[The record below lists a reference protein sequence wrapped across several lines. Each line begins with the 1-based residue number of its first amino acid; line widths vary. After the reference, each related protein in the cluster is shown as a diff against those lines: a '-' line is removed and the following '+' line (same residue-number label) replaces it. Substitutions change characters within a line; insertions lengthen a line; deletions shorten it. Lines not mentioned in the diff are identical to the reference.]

1 MQRYSAAVLA
11 AALLAASLASA
22 AERDFVRL
30 DGVEFRGQ
38 TVIPDAELAALAQPL
53 VGRDVSVAEIED
65 LRQRVTRLYVDRG
78 YVNSGARVE
87 SGQAPGVLVLRIVE
101 GRLEAIRTHGLERL
115 QESYVVSR
123 LGYDPDAPFNMN
135 ALQERF
141 QLLLGDPLFE
151 SMHASVVPGPR
162 EGSAFLDLEVVRA
175 RPYEAATFVN
185 NYRPPSIGEFAAGA
199 SGRLRNLTTL
209 GDALDLSLQV
219 PLQGS
224 DQRPKGE
231 ASWRIPLGPWGT
243 ELTALWSRGRSAV
256 IEEPSR
262 ALDIRSYVTTL
273 EGGIAQVLFENLR
286 HRVAA
291 GLTAADRESVTTL
304 GGDPFS
310 FVLGEPEG
318 VTRVK
323 SLRFWQEYAHRRD
336 GGTLVLRST
345 FARNRNNLEEV
356 TGLPYPVDV
365 PASSNRTWIGQ
376 VYGNAQLGDSG
387 AQASLRA
394 TMQRT
399 HERLAPLDSFA
410 VGGVNSVRGFRENQL
425 LRDAGEYLGA
435 DIDMPVHADAA
446 RNVSARAGA
455 FADYGTAWNQA
466 SPHATLASVGLSL
479 KARWDRLRADLFVAV
494 LRHRSADVPKTSGAL
509 QDRGIHLQFAYA
521 IF

>member
-1 MQRYSAAVLA
+1 MRRCSAAAFA
-11 AALLAASLASA
+11 AALLATCLASG

-30 DGVEFRGQ
+30 ERVEFRGQ
-38 TVIPDAELAALAQPL
+38 TVVPDAELAALAQPM

-78 YVNSGARVE
+78 YVNSGAIVE
-87 SGQAPGVLVLRIVE
+87 PAGIPGVVVLRIVE
-101 GRLEAIRTHGLERL
+101 GRLEAIRIRGLERL
-115 QESYVVSR
+115 REDYVVSR
-123 LGYDPDAPFNMN
+123 LAPDPHAPFNMN

-141 QLLLGDPLFE
+141 QLLLADPLFE
-151 SMHASVVPGPR
+151 RMHASVVPGSG

-175 RPYEAATFVN
+175 RPYEAAIFAN
-185 NYRPPSIGEFAAGA
+185 NYRPPSIGEYAAGA
-199 SGRLRNLTTL
+199 SGRVRNLTTL

-224 DQRPKGE
+224 DQRPKGD
-231 ASWRIPLGPWGT
+231 ASWRVPVGPWGT
-243 ELTALWSRGRSAV
+243 ELSALWSRGRSAV

-286 HRVAA
+286 HRFAVGFA
-291 GLTAADRESVTTL
+291 AADRESVTTL
-304 GGDPFS
+304 GGEPFS

-323 SLRFWQEYAHRRD
+323 SRRFWQEYAHRRD
-336 GGTLVLRST
+336 GATLVLRST

-356 TGLPYPVDV
+356 TGLPIPVEIPDSV
-365 PASSNRTWIGQ
+365 NRTWIGQ
-376 VYGNAQLGDSG
+376 IYGNAQLGDSG

-394 TMQRT
+394 TVQRT
-399 HERLAPLDSFA
+399 HERLPPLDSLA

-425 LRDAGEYLGA
+425 LRDAGEYLGIDA
-435 DIDMPVHADAA
+435 DMPVYADAE
-446 RNVSARAGA
+446 RNASARVGA

-466 SPHATLASVGLSL
+466 QAHASLASAGMSL
-479 KARWDRLRADLFVAV
+479 KARWARLRFDLFVA
-494 LRHRSADVPKTSGAL
+494 LYRHRSADVPKTTGAL
-509 QDRGIHLQFAYA
+509 QDHGIHMQFAYA